1 MEMGAVGEQSVSRLV
16 GETEAPK
23 RLRRQFDSSHFGR
36 ADICSVEGAAQG
48 AADGGLR

>member
-1 MEMGAVGEQSVSRLV
+1 MSRLV
-16 GETEAPK
+16 GETGAPK
-23 RLRRQFDSSHFGR
+23 RLRRQSDSFHFGR